1 MHSHFRDTTLGLAE
15 LERLAAEA
23 LRQHGVNAFAAAACA
38 RVLVQAD
45 ACGLE
50 THGISRIPMYC
61 DMLRAGR
68 IDPAAVPRLVEDGAS
83 GPTALVDACG
93 GLAYDAC
100 DLAVATLM
108 DRATRDGVAFVGVRN
123 SSHVGALGLHLEPLA
138 LRGLVGLA
146 FSNAP
151 AVMPFWGGRVPALGT
166 NPVAAI
172 FPRRKGAPLLIDLS
186 MTTVARGHILLAAQR
201 NQPIPEGWALDKN
214 GRPTTDARE
223 ALAGSLLPAGGAK
236 GAMLALCFELLCS
249 ALTGSALSFEADAFF
264 DPKGNAPRIGQAFLA
279 LSPQR
284 LAGETVYFERVDTLL
299 EHIAQDPEIRFPGAR
314 REALRAQAIAEGVAV
329 RDELLTQLRQLARAS
344 PNFDPR
350 PNVSPRPE

>member
-1 MHSHFRDTTLGLAE
+1 MKIALTE
-15 LERLAAEA
+15 LERLGREA
-23 LRQHGVNAFAAAACA
+23 LLQHGVIEVAAAACA

-50 THGISRIPMYC
+50 THGMTRIPMYC

-68 IDPAAVPRLVEDGAS
+68 IDPAAVPRLVEGGAS
-83 GPTALVDACG
+83 GSTALVDACG

-108 DRATRDGVAFVGVRN
+108 DLAVRDGVAFAGIRN

-146 FSNAP
+146 FSNSP

-172 FPRRKGAPLLIDLS
+172 FPRRNGAPLLIDLS
-186 MTTVARGHILLAAQR
+186 MTTVARGHIVLAAQR
-201 NQPIPEGWALDKN
+201 NQPIPEGWAVDRN

-223 ALAGSLLPAGGAK
+223 ALAGSLLPVGGAK

-249 ALTGSALSFEADAFF
+249 ALTGAALSFEADAFF
-264 DPKGNAPRIGQAFLA
+264 APQGNAPRIGQAFLA
-279 LSPQR
+279 LSPRR
-284 LAGETVYFERVDTLL
+284 LAGETIYYERVETLL
-299 EHIAQDPEIRFPGAR
+299 DHIAQDPEIRLPGAR
-314 REALRAQAIAEGVAV
+314 REALRAQAISEGVSV
-329 RDELLTQLRQLARAS
+329 RDELLTQLRQLARAQS
-344 PNFDPR
+344 TDGNP
-350 PNVSPRPE
+350 